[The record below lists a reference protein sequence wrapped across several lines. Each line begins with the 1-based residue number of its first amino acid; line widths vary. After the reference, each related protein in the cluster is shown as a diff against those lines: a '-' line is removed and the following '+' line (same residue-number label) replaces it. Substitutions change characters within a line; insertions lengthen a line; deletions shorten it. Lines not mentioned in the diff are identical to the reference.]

1 MYIEFPCYLSIQSIL
16 ASELLDYYEK
26 KVFEKRSGINIVLVM
41 LYGFKIDLLLFVLCN
56 VDLTYP
62 PGFAFYPDD
71 ISIILVKRFRGSW
84 DISSPADF

>member
-1 MYIEFPCYLSIQSIL
+1 MK
-16 ASELLDYYEK
+16 K

-62 PGFAFYPDD
+62 PVLH
-71 ISIILVKRFRGSW
+71 SIQMIF
-84 DISSPADF
+84 P